1 MTSSDAPSRKRASRG
16 VRTTKRKAELTEVKA
31 GRVVDPTAPS
41 PAKRKGVAF
50 APHIEFRPGAYAPGR
65 KTVTQILEAA
75 LDILI
80 NEGSHELTL
89 RRIATVCNLR
99 IGNVTYHFATKN
111 DLIRAV
117 LDVVSAAYSEALH
130 SLKFDA
136 EIPAELRLEQ
146 LISFILKDIETKTT
160 TNLFIE
166 LWALA
171 NHDPFVAEC
180 INDIYRRGRELFM
193 DLIREINP
201 ELDAVGQEV
210 VATFIQACTEGM
222 TIFAGY
228 KKPQARRMA
237 LIEAVSV
244 KVLVDF
250 VRNIDP
256 KTIRPRLAKTT

>member
-1 MTSSDAPSRKRASRG
+1 MASSDAQPRKRVSR
-16 VRTTKRKAELTEVKA
+16 V
-31 GRVVDPTAPS
+31 S
-41 PAKRKGVAF
+41 AKRKGEVAATPASRAAGPTSSTTSKRRVVTF

-89 RRIATVCNLR
+89 RRIATACDLR
-99 IGNVTYHFATKN
+99 IGNVTYHFTTKN

-136 EIPAELRLEQ
+136 ETPAELRLEQ
-146 LISFILKDIETKTT
+146 LISFILKDIQTKTT
-160 TNLFIE
+160 TNLFTE

-210 VATFIQACTEGM
+210 VATFIQASTEGM

-237 LIEAVSV
+237 LIESVSV
-244 KVLVDF
+244 KMLVEF

-256 KTIRPRLAKTT
+256 KTIRPRLANTP